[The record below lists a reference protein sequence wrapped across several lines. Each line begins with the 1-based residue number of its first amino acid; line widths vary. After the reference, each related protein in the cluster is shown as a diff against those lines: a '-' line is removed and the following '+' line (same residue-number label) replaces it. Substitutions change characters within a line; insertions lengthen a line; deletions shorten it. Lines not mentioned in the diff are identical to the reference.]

1 MGYRIYKQ
9 PASVIYHAAQG
20 DKSSIERII
29 NAYDDYMNV
38 KLCQEINENRSFT
51 FSKEDIKQEI
61 QVEAISAIKRFDVD
75 VAIRKMKKDDV
86 SVTFGDD
93 YGN

>member
-38 KLCQEINENRSFT
+38 KLCQEINENKSFT
-51 FSKEDIKQEI
+51 FSKEDIG
-61 QVEAISAIKRFDVD
+61 
-75 VAIRKMKKDDV
+75 
-86 SVTFGDD
+86 VTFGDN